1 MAGHNKWAQIKRKKA
16 VTDQKRAKIFTKL
29 LAAIQVAAKTEPN
42 PDFNP
47 HLRTMIEK
55 AKEASVPQE
64 NIERAVSRAK
74 DNPTEELLIE
84 AYGPEGTAF
93 VIKAITDSRNR
104 TVAEIKKLLSD
115 QGAKFA
121 EQGSVTWMFQIDSEG
136 SFEPKFTRKLPPE
149 AEEKA
154 IVLMEALDD
163 HPDVSDIF
171 TNAELNGEENSE

>member
-29 LAAIQVAAKTEPN
+29 LATIQVAARAEPN

-47 HLRTMIEK
+47 HLRAVIEK

-64 NIERAVSRAK
+64 NIERAISRAK

-93 VIKAITDSRNR
+93 MIKAITDSRNR
-104 TVAEIKKLLSD
+104 TVAEIKKLLLD
-115 QGAKFA
+115 NRAKFA
-121 EQGSVTWMFQIDSEG
+121 EQGSVTWMFEADNEG
-136 SFEPKFTRKLPPE
+136 NFEPKFTQKLSPE
-149 AEEKA
+149 TEEKVIA
-154 IVLMEALDD
+154 LMEAIDD
-163 HPDVSDIF
+163 HQDVSDIF
-171 TNAELNGEENSE
+171 TNAEISETETGE